1 MKNDRPGIREAC
13 RDLFTAGFLIIVIF
27 GQLAARPKVDF
38 GAAVKPPD
46 HPSVNVG
53 GGLFLPPG
61 GWSDGFDRG
70 MALGIGVDFPVG
82 EALTVGGMISR
93 VEMIMDDRVTL
104 GWSFLSLRGTYFPPV
119 KVSPFEILLLAG
131 AGAARVAV
139 EVGDGKEEEWDLATD
154 LGGGLQLPV
163 TDNIYFRT
171 TALWNRIF
179 AGGGG
184 FLFGARLIVYIP

>member
-1 MKNDRPGIREAC
+1 VKNDRPGIREA
-13 RDLFTAGFLIIVIF
+13 RRILFAAGLFVIVIF
-27 GQLAARPKVDF
+27 GRLAARPGVNF
-38 GAAVKPPD
+38 GYAVKPPD
-46 HPSVNVG
+46 HFSVNVG

-61 GWSDGFDRG
+61 GWSDGFDHG
-70 MALGIGVDFPVG
+70 MMLGIGVDFPVG
-82 EALTVGGMISR
+82 EVLTVGGMISR
-93 VEMIMDDRVTL
+93 VEMTMDDRVTL
-104 GWSFLSLRGTYFPPV
+104 GWSSLSLRGTYFPPV
-119 KVSPFEILLLAG
+119 KASPFEILLLAG

-139 EVGDGKEEEWDLATD
+139 EVGDGGEDEWDLATD

-184 FLFGARLIVYIP
+184 FQFGARLIVYIP